1 MVLTYHMNWYLFW
14 GSLSSLC
21 FLSAVPTIGHQLWLI
36 YERKKRRARGEL
48 HEAATHSISINQIF
62 SSFCGVYSFFLFG
75 IVLDPPD
82 LFLTIPRFAAAVL
95 IYVVILEI
103 YRERR
108 DRPSAYAMWA
118 CTLLCIIPVVLIL
131 TGVRTTAASKSLS
144 HTVVLTAT
152 LLMAQGCLAQYRAL
166 RRSGQRGGV
175 SFPMHAMLYAKDFTG
190 LMFGIQLGWT
200 AWAIILMHLSNL
212 VMRLPLMYRYSK
224 LPGS

>member
-1 MVLTYHMNWYLFW
+1 MVLKYYMNWYLFW

-21 FLSAVPTIGHQLWLI
+21 FLSAVPAIGHQLWLI
-36 YERKKRRARGEL
+36 YERKRRRACGEL
-48 HEAATHSISINQIF
+48 QEAATQSISINQVF
-62 SSFCGVYSFFLFG
+62 SSFCGIYSFFLFG

-82 LFLTIPRFAAAVL
+82 LFLTIPRFIAAVL
-95 IYVVILEI
+95 IYLVVLEI

-108 DRPSAYAMWA
+108 DRPSTYAMWG
-118 CTLLCIIPVVLIL
+118 CTLLSGIPVALIL
-131 TGVRTTAASKSLS
+131 TGVRTATASRSLS
-144 HTVVLTAT
+144 QAVVILAT

-166 RRSGQRGGV
+166 RLSGQRGGV

-190 LMFGIQLGWT
+190 LMFGMQLGWT

-224 LPGS
+224 LPG